1 MAKKNLDELPP
12 GNSGRWLLLV
22 AVALVVGIGVVL
34 AMRRGSPAQPAV
46 GALDGKLIVYV
57 RPPERASEPQ
67 PVETAG
73 ATPVR
78 TGGNMSLEVQL
89 NQPAFSYFVWL
100 DCAGQVLPLYPWNSQ
115 TLEVKD
121 IKEPPP
127 ERRSTKLVYSPL
139 LGSGWAFGEQTG
151 METVLLLSRR
161 TPLPADVKLAEL
173 LAPLPADSQP
183 IDKVTFLSLDSGAK
197 SVSVLLPAAS
207 AVQPQTLA
215 AGDPLGQLML
225 RLGKHFEL
233 IRAVRFAHE

>member
-12 GNSGRWLLLV
+12 SNSGRWLLLV

-89 NQPAFSYFVWL
+89 NQPAFSYLVWL
-100 DCAGQVLPLYPWNSQ
+100 DCGGQVLPLYPWNSQ
-115 TLEVKD
+115 TLEVRD

-127 ERRSTKLVYSPL
+127 ERRSAKLVYSPL

-161 TPLPADVKLAEL
+161 TPLPKDVILAEL
-173 LAPLPADSQP
+173 LTPLAGASQQSG
-183 IDKVTFLSLDSGAK
+183 KLTVLGLDGGAT
-197 SVSVLLPAAS
+197 SVSVLLPAAGVDQ
-207 AVQPQTLA
+207 AQTLA
-215 AGDPLGQLML
+215 ADDPLGQLIL